1 MTPATHGYLGVRDTP
16 YLPSACGGKGYL
28 WRQGEWEEPAER
40 TIVRLHSGEC
50 ELEACKPGYT
60 VVANRLVLDHVG
72 RSPPPT
78 YKLRI
83 ELIHQPTPVSN
94 AVPATDVDQHLQA

>member
-1 MTPATHGYLGVRDTP
+1 MPLATHGYLGVRDTP
-16 YLPSACGGKGYL
+16 YFPSACGGYL
-28 WRQGEWEEPAER
+28 RRQGEWEEPAER

-50 ELEACKPGYT
+50 EPEDCKPGYT

-72 RSPPPT
+72 RSPPPA

-94 AVPATDVDQHLQA
+94 AVPATDVGQHLQV